1 MLTGVER
8 LEVVQLSH
16 WKVAEITGEAK
27 RKISVA
33 LLREREGGRERERET
48 ERERA
53 QLWNCGW
60 KCIRSMH
67 NNECMCLACMH
78 AVYMIRENDTI

>member
-8 LEVVQLSH
+8 LDVVQLSH

-33 LLREREGGRERERET
+33 LLRERGREG
-48 ERERA
+48 ERA
-53 QLWNCGW
+53 QLWN
-60 KCIRSMH
+60 
-67 NNECMCLACMH
+67 
-78 AVYMIRENDTI
+78 

>member
-16 WKVAEITGEAK
+16 WKVAEIIGEAK

-48 ERERA
+48 ERESTIVE
-53 QLWNCGW
+53 LWV
-60 KCIRSMH
+60 
-67 NNECMCLACMH
+67 E
-78 AVYMIRENDTI
+78 VYT

>member
-60 KCIRSMH
+60 KCSMH

-78 AVYMIRENDTI
+78 AVYMIRENDII